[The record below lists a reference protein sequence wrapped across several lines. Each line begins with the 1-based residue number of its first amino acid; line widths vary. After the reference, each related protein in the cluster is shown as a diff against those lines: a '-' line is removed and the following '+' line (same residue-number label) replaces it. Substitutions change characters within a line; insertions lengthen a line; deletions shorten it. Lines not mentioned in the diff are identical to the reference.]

1 MGLRDLVDR
10 ICADGVVTESERLE
24 LERAVTE
31 DPDLSDEERE
41 QIGRLKDL
49 IARGEIRLSHE

>member
-10 ICADGVVTESERLE
+10 ICADGVVTETERLE
-24 LERAVTE
+24 LEQAVTE

-41 QIGRLKDL
+41 QIARLRDL
-49 IARGEIRLSHE
+49 IARGEVRVAGD